1 MLGIMLEP
9 MPKKQAINKETT
21 AAKNNA
27 KNKGEYRHTNY
38 RMESNRPVVNPD
50 YDSMNSPS
58 AVRDGLAYRQPL

>member
-1 MLGIMLEP
+1 MLEFSVEL

-21 AAKNNA
+21 DAKNNA
-27 KNKGEYRHTNY
+27 KNKGECRHTNY

-58 AVRDGLAYRQPL
+58 TVRDGLAYRQPL